1 MSVIYRSTLAVV
13 LSIGV
18 VASAY
23 VIVCATM
30 CANICVFWEIISVWF
45 AMLVPR
51 VLRNGEYGPRRGVNI
66 CWYCSPLFGCFQFF
80 FSMMVTIS
88 NCVSILQ

>member
-1 MSVIYRSTLAVV
+1 MIYRSTPSVV
-13 LSIGV
+13 LSIGI
-18 VASAY
+18 VASPY

-30 CANICVFWEIISVWF
+30 CASTCVFREIISVWF

-51 VLRNGEYGPRRGVNI
+51 VLRKGEYGPHRGVNI
-66 CWYCSPLFGCFQFF
+66 CWYCSPLFACFQFF

-88 NCVSILQ
+88 NCVSVLQ